1 MMDSELL
8 LEFHGDIKMAEK
20 NLLKQDVFPV
30 KLWLS
35 KTTLLTALAFGIAA
49 LIIVLAGLTI
59 PIPGS
64 TVVTDP
70 RELFTTIGAGLT
82 GPIGGILIGVFAG
95 IAEPGGIALA
105 SLLGH
110 IAGGIWMGFAY
121 KKLVYERLQMP
132 VRLLG
137 WVGLILVYYYIFVL
151 PGFVIG
157 LIAFYGETTP
167 FVELYTNL
175 GRGVIP
181 EALLTTIITT
191 LVMLALPEKYRRPQW

>member
-1 MMDSELL
+1 
-8 LEFHGDIKMAEK
+8 MAEK
-20 NLLKQDVFPV
+20 NLLKQDVLPI
-30 KLWLS
+30 KPWLS
-35 KTTLLTALAFGIAA
+35 KPALLTALAFGITA
-49 LIIVLAGLTI
+49 LVIVLAGLTI

-82 GPIGGILIGVFAG
+82 GPIGGILIGIMAG

-121 KKLVYERLQMP
+121 KKLVYKYLEMP
-132 VRLLG
+132 ARLLG
-137 WVGLILVYYYIFVL
+137 WAGLILVYYYVFVL

-157 LIAFYGETTP
+157 LITFYGEP
-167 FVELYTNL
+167 ASYVELYANL

-181 EALLTTIITT
+181 EALLTTVITS